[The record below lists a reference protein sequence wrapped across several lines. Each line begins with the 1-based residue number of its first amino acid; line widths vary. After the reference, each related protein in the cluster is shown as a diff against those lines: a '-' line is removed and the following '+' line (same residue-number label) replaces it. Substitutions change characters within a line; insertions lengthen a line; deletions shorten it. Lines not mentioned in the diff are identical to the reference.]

1 MEGLGSHLSMWFWNP
16 DIWLPPNVDWNTF
29 KEEKII
35 NSTIVIKPENFANF
49 SDLLYPLPIA
59 FCFIIA
65 RVLVEKYILKPLG
78 ERLGIQDKPRRQPR
92 PNSSLENFFKKSNKL
107 RSGEALVISRQCG
120 LSEIEVGWK
129 IKDFFCIFFL
139 YPGRDLV
146 RGGEC
151 CRLRDGSETR
161 GEPTCPPPPPSSA
174 REPGG
179 SSSTPQSS
187 STECGSYPASPG
199 CGMLGCA
206 GPSTRTTPWSP
217 TSGGTT

>member
-49 SDLLYPLPIA
+49 SDLWYPIPIA

-78 ERLGIQDKPRRQPR
+78 QRLGIQDKPRRQPR
-92 PNSSLENFFKKSNKL
+92 PNSSLENFFKKSSKL

-129 IKDFFCIFFL
+129 IKDLGVFLFFWGEFLHFFVS
-139 YPGRDLV
+139 GKNERN
-146 RGGEC
+146 
-151 CRLRDGSETR
+151 
-161 GEPTCPPPPPSSA
+161 
-174 REPGG
+174 
-179 SSSTPQSS
+179 
-187 STECGSYPASPG
+187 PAG
-199 CGMLGCA
+199 
-206 GPSTRTTPWSP
+206 
-217 TSGGTT
+217 